1 MKPHIPRRSLR
12 LVLSFITGVAL
23 VDQIYGQQ
31 AFDLKAYQP
40 SFEVGIH
47 RMQASFDGC
56 RMSVRNPESAR
67 LWFDGRW
74 TVFMDQKKSKKISAA
89 DATVVQ
95 SRVSWSIES
104 PKNFGS
110 YWLWI
115 SCDPPDDPLGLPVPM
130 RGDSCSRKNWRIPST
145 YTLQSSFSRDGMK
158 GRIFFAQTRKN
169 AGPSYLGFCVT
180 KADHTVVGGGEF
192 RNKEVNKQTIMN
204 VIHSLSVDN

>member
-40 SFEVGIH
+40 SFEVGID

-56 RMSVRNPESAR
+56 RMSVRNPDSAR

-74 TVFMDQKKSKKISAA
+74 TVFIDQKKSKKISGGDAA
-89 DATVVQ
+89 VVQ
-95 SRVSWSIES
+95 SRVSWSIKS

-115 SCDPPDDPLGLPVPM
+115 SCDPPDDPLGLPIPIAL
-130 RGDSCSRKNWRIPST
+130 DSCSRKNWRIPST

-158 GRIFFAQTRKN
+158 GRIFFVQTQKN
-169 AGPSYLGFCVT
+169 AGLSYLGFCVT

-192 RNKEVNKQTIMN
+192 KNNEVNKQKIMN
-204 VIHSLSVDN
+204 VIHSLNVDN